1 MSRCVRRAFL
11 CGLDSYTGKDY
22 GHRREWVRGR
32 VKELS
37 GLFGVEVF
45 SYAVMSNHLH
55 VVLRTRPDWVE
66 EWSGDEVAERWC
78 RLFRGKAAIQ
88 EGKAY
93 DELKFERIR
102 KDPEQ

>member
-1 MSRCVRRAFL
+1 MYHCISRCVRRAFL

-32 VKELS
+32 LKELS

-78 RLFRGKAAIQ
+78 RVFRGKAAIQ
-88 EGKAY
+88 AGKAY
-93 DELKFERIR
+93 DEL
-102 KDPEQ
+102 